1 MTIILL
7 ISPRMP
13 APVLLAVQRLEVG
26 HGVR

>member
-1 MTIILL
+1 MTIIIL

-13 APVLLAVQRLEVG
+13 TPVLLAVQSLEVG